1 MIYEPGNLSIPAI
14 REACAVTFKD
24 EAYVPFNPKAIIELL
39 DMLEAAQKDAA
50 RYRYISNLK
59 HIWGVLGDRYNLP
72 AEENGAGTL
81 DESIDLAIE
90 EIK

>member
-1 MIYEPGNLSIPAI
+1 MVDLKRLREHAESAMRNGHGTNSMKPAQM
-14 REACAVTFKD
+14 
-24 EAYVPFNPKAIIELL
+24 IELL
-39 DMLEAAQKDAA
+39 DRLEAAQKDAA